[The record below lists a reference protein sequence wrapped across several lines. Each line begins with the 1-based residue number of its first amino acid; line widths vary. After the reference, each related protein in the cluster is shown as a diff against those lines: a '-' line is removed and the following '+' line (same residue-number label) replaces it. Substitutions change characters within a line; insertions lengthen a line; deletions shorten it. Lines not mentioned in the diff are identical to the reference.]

1 MNTVQIIGVC
11 LIAAGALYFAG
22 LFAYGKYKNRVV
34 KVDSV
39 TKSSDAPAPVGI
51 GPYVGLVEKASPTDS
66 AETRWGYVA
75 AGLTEA
81 QVLRLEVDRLG
92 KVQT

>member
-1 MNTVQIIGVC
+1 MTTVQIIGVI
-11 LIAAGALYFAG
+11 LLAAGALYFVG

-34 KVDSV
+34 KVDAATS
-39 TKSSDAPAPVGI
+39 SSDAPAPVG
-51 GPYVGLVEKASPTDS
+51 VGVYAKLIEKASPTAS

-75 AGLTEA
+75 SGLTEA